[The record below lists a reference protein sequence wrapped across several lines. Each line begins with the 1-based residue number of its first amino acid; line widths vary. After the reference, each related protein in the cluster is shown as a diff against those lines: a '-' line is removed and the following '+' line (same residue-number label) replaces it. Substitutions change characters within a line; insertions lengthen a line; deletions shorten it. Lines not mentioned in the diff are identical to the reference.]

1 MIKGFTLFIILFLT
15 LPYYNSASPLL
26 PDAKINVTIDYLAAE
41 EFIRLTASKS
51 INDVELSKFASLYSN
66 KLLIEKVSSSTGGTE
81 QVFKETLK
89 EIITKGKIVG
99 SDPYQWGKVKGELPN
114 IKKLIANLKLNKNA
128 FILEIKNRIS
138 SYTPSDLPEQ
148 QLRACLV
155 LGGTAT
161 GFVIGEDPS
170 FCIAIQNFGTD
181 LEGLKTIMVHELY
194 HTIQQAGQSLR
205 KIDLTEKPGYNI
217 KATYYLFHSL
227 WTEGTAEKLG
237 DFSTIKNPLPYS
249 KKQQETKKKND
260 ERLLVNFR
268 LMEMMIFKMYTDT
281 NARYQAIYS
290 IGFSPVYEE
299 AGYSVG
305 AEMTRKLEQFQGQ
318 KALSEL
324 VMQDPLNFV
333 TNYIKLYHEHPKEV
347 PYHFD
352 KTTEAIVE
360 KLTFWRNKI

>member
-1 MIKGFTLFIILFLT
+1 VIKGFTLFIILFLA

-41 EFIRLTASKS
+41 EFIRLIGLKS
-51 INDVELSKFASLYSN
+51 INDVELSKFAGLYSN

-99 SDPYQWGKVKGELPN
+99 LDPYQWGKVKRELPN
-114 IKKLIANLKLNKNA
+114 IKKLIADLKLNKVA
-128 FILEIKNRIS
+128 FISEIKDRIVA
-138 SYTPSDLPEQ
+138 YTPTELPEQ
-148 QLRACLV
+148 QLKACLV

-170 FCIAIQNFGTD
+170 FCIALQNFGTD

-205 KIDLTEKPGYNI
+205 KIDLTEKSSYNT

-237 DFSTIKNPLPYS
+237 DFSLIKNALSYS
-249 KKQQETKKKND
+249 KGQQETKKKND

-268 LMEMMIFKMYTDT
+268 LIEMMIFKMYTDT

-305 AEMTRKLEQFQGQ
+305 AEMTRKLEQFQG
-318 KALSEL
+318 KKVLADI
-324 VMQDPLNFV
+324 VIQDPLDFA
-333 TNYIKLYHEHPKEV
+333 TSYIKLYHEHPKEV

-352 KTTEAIVE
+352 KSTEAIVD
-360 KLTFWRNKI
+360 KLIVWRNKI